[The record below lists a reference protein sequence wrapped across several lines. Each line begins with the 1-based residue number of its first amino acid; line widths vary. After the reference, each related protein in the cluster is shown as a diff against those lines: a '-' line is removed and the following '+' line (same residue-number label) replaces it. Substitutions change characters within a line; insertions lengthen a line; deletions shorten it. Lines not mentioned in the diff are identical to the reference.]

1 MAVDLM
7 INACKAFET
16 LIGTACMPICAN
28 VHPHLT
34 YLSRFLFSL
43 SSGVSNSFQFQ
54 GHFRHI

>member
-34 YLSRFLFSL
+34 YLSRFLFA
-43 SSGVSNSFQFQ
+43 
-54 GHFRHI
+54 